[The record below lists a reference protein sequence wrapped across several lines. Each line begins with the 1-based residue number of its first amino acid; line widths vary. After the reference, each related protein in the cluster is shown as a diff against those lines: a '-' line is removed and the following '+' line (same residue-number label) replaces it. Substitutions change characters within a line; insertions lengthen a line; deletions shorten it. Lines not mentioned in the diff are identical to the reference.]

1 LFTFIT
7 NFLEPVAYLLYFIAI
22 LIYRKRA
29 STNHSQVLFIYYLS
43 ITVVHLAG
51 SIATK
56 VADNNVWSYDLGALL
71 TSVFTGLY
79 FYQLFP
85 SKTKKTTIAVLV
97 GIYLLYAIYRNI
109 TLEGQRLFDSIG
121 YTIVCA
127 SVAVYVFMYFHGI
140 LKNVTEANILKEF
153 NFWLA
158 SVYLIYYVGSFL
170 IFASFY
176 YFTLKVLDGYTQADS
191 DIMTALWGMHNVL
204 LFLSALMLLISCLWI
219 TSRRKLAS
227 SI

>member
-1 LFTFIT
+1 M
-7 NFLEPVAYLLYFIAI
+7 
-22 LIYRKRA
+22 
-29 STNHSQVLFIYYLS
+29 LFIYYLS
-43 ITVVHLAG
+43 ITLVHLAG

-56 VADNNVWSYDLGALL
+56 LADNNVWSYDLGALL
-71 TSVFTGLY
+71 TAVFTGLY
-79 FYQLFP
+79 FYRLFP
-85 SKTKKTTIAVLV
+85 SKTKKTTVTVLV
-97 GIYLLYAIYRNI
+97 GLYLIYAIYRNI
-109 TLEGQRLFDSIG
+109 TMEGERLFDSIG
-121 YTIVCA
+121 YAIVCA
-127 SVAVYVFMYFHGI
+127 SIAIYVFMYFHGI

-158 SVYLIYYVGSFL
+158 SAYLIYYVGSFL

-176 YFTLKVLDGYTQADS
+176 YFTIKVLDGYTQADS

-204 LFLSALMLLISCLWI
+204 LFLSALMFLISCLWI